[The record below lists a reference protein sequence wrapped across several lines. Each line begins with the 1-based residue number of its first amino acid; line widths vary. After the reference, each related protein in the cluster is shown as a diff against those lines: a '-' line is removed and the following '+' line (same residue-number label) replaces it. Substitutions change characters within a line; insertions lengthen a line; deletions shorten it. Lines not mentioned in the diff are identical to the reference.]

1 MDDPKEPP
9 PMVFGELS
17 QPLPGRRVSNAVLES
32 GPTGPIY
39 VPEDPGGHNGTTG
52 PNGPLTLRSPDPN
65 GPTGPSESRNAEIV
79 LRGVFAEGR
88 AAGEG
93 RASATGAAV
102 SEAVGSTG
110 LSADGGAYSISGG
123 NAGGVVTTTVRIGR
137 VAIANRDA
145 ILVQAMS
152 VELLLRGAIDR
163 EKAARSNSGSL
174 PELDAIL
181 EAVNELRAMLLT
193 TTAATPEIG
202 AKALSFKDDLINW
215 WNKDSASILDR
226 GFNAGLFVGGLIL
239 CQHFGLVSAVTVAA
253 ALHGKEFTEAIK
265 AVAEVLKNLRS
276 GD

>member
-17 QPLPGRRVSNAVLES
+17 QPLPGRRLSNAVLES
-32 GPTGPIY
+32 GPTGSIY
-39 VPEDPGGHNGTTG
+39 VPEDSGGHNGTTG
-52 PNGPLTLRSPDPN
+52 PAGPLTLRSLN
-65 GPTGPSESRNAEIV
+65 GPTGPSESGSAEIV
-79 LRGVFAEGR
+79 LRGVFTEGR

-93 RASATGAAV
+93 SASAVGATV

-123 NAGGVVTTTVRIGR
+123 NAGGGVTTTVRIGR
-137 VAIANRDA
+137 AAIANRDA

-215 WNKDSASILDR
+215 WNEDSASILDR

-239 CQHFGLVSAVTVAA
+239 CQHFGMVSAVTVAA

-265 AVAEVLKNLRS
+265 AVAEVLKNLRP

>member
-1 MDDPKEPP
+1 MDDPKELP

-17 QPLPGRRVSNAVLES
+17 QPLPGGRLSNAVLES

-39 VPEDPGGHNGTTG
+39 VPPDRGG
-52 PNGPLTLRSPDPN
+52 PN
-65 GPTGPSESRNAEIV
+65 GPTGPGESRNAV
-79 LRGVFAEGR
+79 LKGVAGVGR

-93 RASATGAAV
+93 STAAGAAV
-102 SEAVGSTG
+102 SVGVGTAGVTRVGPPSETVRSSDPPVATISAGTNVHSDAIVVKGPAAVGR
-110 LSADGGAYSISGG
+110 
-123 NAGGVVTTTVRIGR
+123 TV
-137 VAIANRDA
+137 IANRDA

-202 AKALSFKDDLINW
+202 ARALSFKDDLINW